1 MSHYV
6 DELRSKIY
14 GKYKSEAEFAR
25 SLGWSRQKLNKLTT
39 GKKMPDI
46 EELNQLSSGL
56 GIEVGELIHIFL
68 RVKSKNEQQ
77 TA

>member
-1 MSHYV
+1 MSNYV
-6 DELRSKIY
+6 AELRSKIY

-39 GKKMPDI
+39 GKKLPDI
-46 EELNQLSSGL
+46 EELNQLSSEL
-56 GIEVGELIHIFL
+56 GIEVGELLHIFL
-68 RVKSKNEQQ
+68 RAKSTNEQQ